1 MQNKTESYLTTG
13 QFSGLERGFIQH
25 CGPTAIT
32 NITMTLTA
40 RQTGQLP
47 DTDEAEKRFKRIIR
61 IGRRP
66 VVYMNTDLFHLLGGT
81 LDRSVPYYLRRS
93 LKAFGLKNCRISR
106 IFRLNMQQLEACIAS
121 GCIIYLI
128 MRRHPVY
135 GNHHMVCYGLEKRG
149 SRTQDTF
156 LRVADGWSSKP
167 AYLPESDLKYA
178 REVLIDNNEGA
189 AKH

>member
-1 MQNKTESYLTTG
+1 MQKRAESYLTTG
-13 QFSGLERGFIQH
+13 QFSRLGRGYIQH

-32 NITMTLTA
+32 NITMTLSA
-40 RQTGQLP
+40 RQTGKMP
-47 DTDEAEKRFKRIIR
+47 GEEEAEKRFKRIIR

-93 LKAFGLKNCRISR
+93 LKAFGLKDCRISR
-106 IFRLNMQQLEACIAS
+106 ICRLNIQQLEAGIKS
-121 GCIIYLI
+121 GCIVYLI

-149 SRTQDTF
+149 QNMKDIF
-156 LRVADGWSSKP
+156 LRVADGWSSEP
-167 AYLPESDLKYA
+167 EYLPESDLKYA